1 MPNFAYRVLDPD
13 GKESRGWLEAESEEA
28 LIELL
33 HRQGR
38 VVLSLERKEPAR
50 SKGSTDLALRFVE
63 PGVRSQDL
71 ALVATQLSAM
81 VDAGLP
87 LLRALQVLAQE
98 MENLKLRRI
107 LFDMCLRLEAGSS
120 LSQAL
125 ASHQVF
131 GKLFVG
137 LAKAGE
143 TSGKLPETLRHLAQ
157 YLERTEELRRKV
169 RSALSY
175 PLFLLGFSTLV
186 VVVLMVWL
194 IPAFSKVYEKFKA
207 KIPGPTLLLMDLS
220 QIIRE
225 WALEVL
231 VGVAILGALGWILL
245 RSERGRYFKDKLLLK
260 IPVIGEIIF
269 RTTVARTCRTLGV
282 LVGSGIPFLEALDL
296 TIEATEHRVA
306 REALSGARKAVEEG
320 VPIAR
325 AFEETRFF
333 PRMLISMIATGE
345 ETGRLHSMLHKAADF
360 YDQQV
365 DASVRSF
372 VALLEPAMILVLGG
386 LVGGILFA
394 MYLPVFTLGRAIR

>member
-1 MPNFAYRVLDPD
+1 MPSFAYRVRDPD
-13 GKESRGWLEAESEEA
+13 GRESSGWLEADSEEA

-38 VVLSLERKEPAR
+38 VILALERREPVR
-50 SKGSTDLALRFVE
+50 PREFTGLALKFVE
-63 PGVRSQDL
+63 PGIKSQDL
-71 ALVATQLSAM
+71 AMVATQLSAM

-98 MENLKLRRI
+98 TENLKLRRI

-125 ASHQVF
+125 ASHGVF

-143 TSGKLPETLRHLAQ
+143 MSGKLPDTLRQLAQ

-175 PLFLLGFSTLV
+175 PMFLLGFSTLV
-186 VVVLMVWL
+186 VVVLIVWL

-207 KIPGPTLLLMDLS
+207 KIPGPTLVLMDLS
-220 QIIRE
+220 QMLTTH
-225 WALEVL
+225 ALEIVA
-231 VGVAILGALGWILL
+231 GAAFVAISGWILL
-245 RSERGRYFKDKLLLK
+245 NSERGRYIKDKLFLD
-260 IPVIGEIIF
+260 IPVIGEILL
-269 RTTVARTCRTLGV
+269 RSTLARMCRTLGV

-296 TIEATEHRVA
+296 TIEATDHRVA
-306 REALSGARKAVEEG
+306 RKALSGARKAVEAG

-325 AFEETRFF
+325 AFEETGFF
-333 PRMLISMIATGE
+333 PRMILSMVATGE
-345 ETGRLHSMLHKAADF
+345 ETGRLHSMLTKAADF

-365 DASVRSF
+365 DASVKSF
-372 VALLEPAMILVLGG
+372 VALLEPAMILVLGSV
-386 LVGGILFA
+386 VGGILFA